1 MQMENITKILYSRDI
16 NKIKELLT
24 YIIKECKLNNK
35 TDIQLG
41 NFKIDLENLNV
52 MYIDIDGCIE
62 YSKFGLYKKTDKIY
76 DVQTFAI
83 TSSQNKYY
91 EKDIPLLHTISS
103 IELFN
108 NDTYETHHIEI
119 KNSNMKAIEII
130 KNLEYIDIDNESK
143 ALITKNVNKKD
154 KINYIESYL
163 NHEYLQPVMY
173 NDELNKYELINL
185 QRKDQICEQHIMLYT
200 EEEIIIALIYKIMIE
215 ILLND

>member
-24 YIIKECKLNNK
+24 YIVKECKLNNK

-83 TSSQNKYY
+83 TSSLPRQH
-91 EKDIPLLHTISS
+91 ESV
-103 IELFN
+103 EVRG
-108 NDTYETHHIEI
+108 EI
-119 KNSNMKAIEII
+119 YGIGDLNRAIENTGIKLLEEEIQKAQILSSGII
-130 KNLEYIDIDNESK
+130 KNTI
-143 ALITKNVNKKD
+143 
-154 KINYIESYL
+154 KINGGKK
-163 NHEYLQPVMY
+163 Q
-173 NDELNKYELINL
+173 
-185 QRKDQICEQHIMLYT
+185 
-200 EEEIIIALIYKIMIE
+200 
-215 ILLND
+215 